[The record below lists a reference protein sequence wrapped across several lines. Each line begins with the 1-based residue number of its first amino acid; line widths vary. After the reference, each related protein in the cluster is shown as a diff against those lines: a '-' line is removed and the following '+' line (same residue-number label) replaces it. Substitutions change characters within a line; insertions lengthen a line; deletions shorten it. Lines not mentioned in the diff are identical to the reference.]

1 MEFSDS
7 SGMLMAM
14 GKVLLNNNTEGE
26 LSLDH
31 LMCCGV
37 GACFACVVKLKDDNP
52 DGWRYA
58 RTCSEGPVFKASK
71 VYYE

>member
-1 MEFSDS
+1 
-7 SGMLMAM
+7 MLLAL
-14 GKVLLNNNTEGE
+14 GRILVERGYNDGE

-37 GACFACVVKLKDDNP
+37 GACFACVVRVKADNE

-58 RTCSEGPVFKASK
+58 RTCKEGPVFKADA
-71 VYYE
+71 VWYGE